1 MYGGTTDLYPTLG
14 HHMFQ
19 RPRPVRVHGGP
30 EPEAP
35 WGPARLL
42 TCTARWWATRTCRS
56 WWIRSTE
63 DCRRS
68 ALVARLP

>member
-14 HHMFQ
+14 HDVFQ

-42 TCTARWWATRTCRS
+42 
-56 WWIRSTE
+56 
-63 DCRRS
+63 
-68 ALVARLP
+68 